1 MTGAID
7 VPRGA
12 DVRLK
17 VRVETAWLR
26 QAATIELDLPRNLTC
41 AACDG
46 GGCDKCERAGAV
58 SIRGRKDPTETLRV
72 TLPRQTAD
80 LETTDSGRSIVVRI
94 PERGGWPER
103 KGLPRGILMLQV
115 LPAEA
120 ADPSVR
126 LVPSEIPLAE
136 VVPEA
141 VAAPA
146 RTNWTL
152 IVAIAVILWILFL
165 IWLRLSGHG

>member
-1 MTGAID
+1 
-7 VPRGA
+7 
-12 DVRLK
+12 
-17 VRVETAWLR
+17 
-26 QAATIELDLPRNLTC
+26 
-41 AACDG
+41 
-46 GGCDKCERAGAV
+46 
-58 SIRGRKDPTETLRV
+58 
-72 TLPRQTAD
+72 
-80 LETTDSGRSIVVRI
+80 
-94 PERGGWPER
+94 
-103 KGLPRGILMLQV
+103 MLQV